1 MRRQLYSQRSPIL
14 ISHILLISGL
24 IFSFSIPGILSSGDV
39 MLGSIEIF
47 NGHEWVAPKP
57 TVYFYC
63 QGENQTILPDVKQK
77 TILYTF
83 KGEESWQPLTELP
96 DKKCKRCGLYELYKI
111 KTDEIF
117 DEWELCRDDF
127 IDGKYVHLK
136 ENEFNATF
144 LCPACDPPTF
154 GKCNFINFTFDD
166 ISGFI
171 VGLFRS
177 QFPPQTFNGFV
188 LICHPQCFITPSVQL
203 HGGNAA
209 DKVLV
214 FTGSNIFGSGE
225 KKLDVFLAVI
235 IGTLV
240 LAAVAAGAVALCRY
254 WKRRKRQ
261 QDQARFL
268 RLFDD
273 SDDIDELDAF

>member
-154 GKCNFINFTFDD
+154 G
-166 ISGFI
+166 
-171 VGLFRS
+171 
-177 QFPPQTFNGFV
+177 
-188 LICHPQCFITPSVQL
+188 
-203 HGGNAA
+203 
-209 DKVLV
+209 
-214 FTGSNIFGSGE
+214 SNIFGSGE